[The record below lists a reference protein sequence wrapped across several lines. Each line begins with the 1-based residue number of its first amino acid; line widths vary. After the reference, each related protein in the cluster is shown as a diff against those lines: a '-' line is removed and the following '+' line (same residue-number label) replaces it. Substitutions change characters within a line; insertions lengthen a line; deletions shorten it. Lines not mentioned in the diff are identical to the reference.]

1 MPDKEKLMQ
10 QITDLEDALEEQL
23 PDADEE
29 HRQEIL
35 DIMSLVRQR
44 TEMYL
49 REYGILSIED

>member
-10 QITDLEDALEEQL
+10 KISDLEDALEAQL
-23 PDADEE
+23 PDDDEK

-49 REYGILSIED
+49 REYGILPSED

>member
-10 QITDLEDALEEQL
+10 QITDLEDALEAQL
-23 PDADEE
+23 PDDDEQ

-49 REYGILSIED
+49 REYGILPAEG

>member
-10 QITDLEDALEEQL
+10 KIADLEDALEAQL
-23 PDADEE
+23 TDDDEK

-49 REYGILSIED
+49 REYGILPSED

>member
-10 QITDLEDALEEQL
+10 QITDLEDALEAQL
-23 PDADEE
+23 PDADEQ

-49 REYGILSIED
+49 REYGIIPLES